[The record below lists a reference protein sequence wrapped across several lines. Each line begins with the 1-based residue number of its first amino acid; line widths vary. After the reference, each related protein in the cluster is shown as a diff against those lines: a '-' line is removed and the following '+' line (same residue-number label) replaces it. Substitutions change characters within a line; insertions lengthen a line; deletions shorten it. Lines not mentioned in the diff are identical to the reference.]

1 MDRERIKYI
10 VRQLRTYP
18 EKLFRNGR
26 TAFVHPQAY
35 NPAISSTLQDACC
48 AAALYS
54 GKNEKNEAMVW
65 EIITSKV
72 NQLME
77 PRASWSVSE
86 HLSCLQALII
96 FQIIRLFDGDVK
108 QRSEAEQHKKT
119 LSQWTDRL
127 SQRTGVTV
135 VCENIIQS
143 SWESW
148 VFEETV
154 CRTTIISRMVQA
166 MFSIQKQGFCTLVGA
181 VTEMSFTGQK
191 SLWEAP
197 TAQHWQK
204 VCAEKSR
211 LYVHQMDL
219 EELLSNATLDNL
231 DDMGM
236 LMMVTCKG
244 VDGVNEWIMRTGS
257 TALIE

>member
-26 TAFVHPQAY
+26 TAFVHPQSY
-35 NPAISSTLQDACC
+35 SPAMSSTLQEACC

-54 GKNEKNEAMVW
+54 GKNEENEALVW

-86 HLSCLQALII
+86 HMSCLQALII
-96 FQIIRLFDGDVK
+96 FQIIRLFDGDIK
-108 QRSEAEQHKKT
+108 QRSEAEQHEET
-119 LSQWTDRL
+119 LAQWTDRL

-135 VCENIIQS
+135 SSGNIVPS
-143 SWESW
+143 TWESW

-154 CRTTIISRMVQA
+154 CRTIVISRMVQA

-191 SLWEAP
+191 ALWEAP

-204 VCAEKSR
+204 ACTEKNR
-211 LYVHQMDL
+211 LYSRQMCL
-219 EELLSNATLDNL
+219 EEILSNATLEDL

-236 LMMVTCKG
+236 LMMVTYKG